1 MSMTIANGKNIYTQG
16 RSLGISTILVGK
28 LTYITKRRNF
38 FRVKKVILIFLNY
51 FFWGY
56 DILWLS
62 LIIKEARFFKS
73 LP

>member
-38 FRVKKVILIFLNY
+38 FRVKKVFFLNY
-51 FFWGY
+51 FFW
-56 DILWLS
+56 DMILFSYNL
-62 LIIKEARFFKS
+62 
-73 LP
+73 

>member
-56 DILWLS
+56 DILWL
-62 LIIKEARFFKS
+62 
-73 LP
+73 

>member
-38 FRVKKVILIFLNY
+38 FRVKKVILFSFGDMIF
-51 FFWGY
+51 FGY
-56 DILWLS
+56 NL
-62 LIIKEARFFKS
+62 
-73 LP
+73 

>member
-1 MSMTIANGKNIYTQG
+1 MSMTIVNGKNIYTQG

-38 FRVKKVILIFLNY
+38 FRVKKVIL

-56 DILWLS
+56 DILWL
-62 LIIKEARFFKS
+62 
-73 LP
+73 